1 MRTASP
7 CCSRSGPIPPD
18 PLPLPDGL
26 PQLPIEGLSP
36 DDSRELLRSTAK
48 GPLNEN
54 VEDHIV
60 RSVGGSPLALVE
72 LATVLSEEQLIGG
85 ELLPDPLPLSTR
97 LEDHFLEQLRRLSD
111 DAQSLVLVAA
121 TDPSEDPLVLRHA
134 AEVLGIPDSAVD
146 EIEDLGLL
154 TIDPVVRF
162 RHPLVRSAVYRA
174 AGPSDRRRAHAALAD
189 AMTERNDL
197 DRRAWHRAAATVG
210 PDAEVA
216 DELDLAADR
225 VRSRGRHAA
234 EGSFRARAAELTPDR
249 RTRSERYLAAA
260 QANLTAGA
268 PNVAGQLLER
278 SQPDPDDA
286 ILRAQFQRVSAGLQA
301 YTDAGPVPA
310 LLISAAQ
317 ALEDHDVPAAR
328 EMYAAAVQAAMVSA
342 QLTSE
347 MTLVEVARAALDAP
361 RLPGSTPSAADLLME
376 GFATRLAVG
385 YPEAVPIL
393 RSALAALTDDLSGT
407 ELDRWTALGNN
418 LFFELWDIIDTKR
431 MLDRFEA
438 VERERGALES
448 LRVTLGGQAHV
459 AMWSGR
465 FARSEA
471 LHSEATAISVALG
484 DSEPDWEALKVAT
497 WAWQGDED
505 NARFVAELLTGELGQ
520 SYGAGCIVNLGR
532 TALVVLELG
541 LGNYRAAFDLAQL
554 VVAEDIPPQS
564 NQALPDLVEAGV
576 RCGELTAARNAMAI
590 LEERAAACPTPWAL
604 GLLDRSRALL
614 DDGDGAEAL
623 YRSSIA
629 HLDEAGVRPES
640 ARTHLVLG
648 EWLRRRNRRVD
659 AREEL
664 RTACEMFEEM
674 GARAFLER
682 ATTELAAT
690 GARARRRSPET
701 SSDLT
706 PQETR
711 IAEQAAAGATNRDIA
726 ASLFISSSTVDY
738 HLRKVFRKLGVSSRR
753 ELVDVLGR

>member
-234 EGSFRARAAELTPDR
+234 EGSFRARAAELTLP
-249 RTRSERYLAAA
+249 AAEP
-260 QANLTAGA
+260 NWAG
-268 PNVAGQLLER
+268 LLLYR
-278 SQPDPDDA
+278 PQPYPDDA
-286 ILRAQFQRVSAGLQA
+286 ILRRSSNGCR
-301 YTDAGPVPA
+301 PA
-310 LLISAAQ
+310 C
-317 ALEDHDVPAAR
+317 R
-328 EMYAAAVQAAMVSA
+328 
-342 QLTSE
+342 
-347 MTLVEVARAALDAP
+347 
-361 RLPGSTPSAADLLME
+361 
-376 GFATRLAVG
+376 
-385 YPEAVPIL
+385 
-393 RSALAALTDDLSGT
+393 
-407 ELDRWTALGNN
+407 
-418 LFFELWDIIDTKR
+418 
-431 MLDRFEA
+431 
-438 VERERGALES
+438 
-448 LRVTLGGQAHV
+448 
-459 AMWSGR
+459 
-465 FARSEA
+465 
-471 LHSEATAISVALG
+471 
-484 DSEPDWEALKVAT
+484 
-497 WAWQGDED
+497 
-505 NARFVAELLTGELGQ
+505 
-520 SYGAGCIVNLGR
+520 
-532 TALVVLELG
+532 
-541 LGNYRAAFDLAQL
+541 
-554 VVAEDIPPQS
+554 
-564 NQALPDLVEAGV
+564 
-576 RCGELTAARNAMAI
+576 
-590 LEERAAACPTPWAL
+590 PTPMP
-604 GLLDRSRALL
+604 G
-614 DDGDGAEAL
+614 
-623 YRSSIA
+623 
-629 HLDEAGVRPES
+629 
-640 ARTHLVLG
+640 
-648 EWLRRRNRRVD
+648 
-659 AREEL
+659 
-664 RTACEMFEEM
+664 
-674 GARAFLER
+674 
-682 ATTELAAT
+682 
-690 GARARRRSPET
+690 RSPP
-701 SSDLT
+701 S
-706 PQETR
+706 
-711 IAEQAAAGATNRDIA
+711 
-726 ASLFISSSTVDY
+726 
-738 HLRKVFRKLGVSSRR
+738 
-753 ELVDVLGR
+753 